1 MALSLD
7 SIYAPLNDFFLKR
20 FQADGNSPVLFRF
33 DKLGSMISN
42 QDFMDPNHPELGYS
56 PGVAIEKFSDLVNHV
71 PVANPDGLNIFL
83 SQAAI
88 DDMYF
93 FRLVSPAVALV
104 PEGAD
109 TATTDSVV
117 NSFNAIKADAQ
128 KLWANIRAESSS
140 GLMLEYKPS
149 MATPVNWYDVTKNEL
164 WTDQSFTVSEPAAP
178 TVPAPQYNLWRLK
191 LSDTAM
197 QDVLQAN
204 EARMS
209 APVFRKLS
217 AVQPR
222 LDTPVLAPRMVQRT
236 MAAGLGQPISRA
248 AFTTVNLTTP
258 TVIAGVAAAPPSFA
272 LHANYVQQV
281 STLSV
286 ADRLAIGQIVVNSA
300 PVQPAKTNSITVYFS
315 YCIVNIRRP
324 WFMDTFMSDK
334 SWFIPSAK
342 KGDLTS
348 GAGDGTLPLMPVGFV
363 AIKNLS
369 IQADW
374 PAEDLASANSA
385 TDFGPFKV
393 DSAIVDSKLSHQGIQ
408 IVGWLL
414 QKMPDLPPN
423 EPPVSTAP
431 AN

>member
-7 SIYAPLNDFFLKR
+7 SIHAPLNNFFLKR
-20 FQADGNSPVLFRF
+20 FQVDGNSPVLFRF
-33 DKLGSMISN
+33 DKLGSMISD
-42 QDFMDPNHPELGYS
+42 QDFMDPNHPESGYS
-56 PGVAIEKFSDLVNHV
+56 PGVATEKFSDLVNHV

-83 SQAAI
+83 SQTAI
-88 DDMYF
+88 DEMYF
-93 FRLVSPAVALV
+93 FRLVSPAVALI

-109 TATTDSVV
+109 AATTDSVL

-178 TVPAPQYNLWRLK
+178 TAPAPQYNLWRLK
-191 LSDTAM
+191 LSDAAM

-204 EARMS
+204 EARVS
-209 APVFRKLS
+209 APVFRKFS

-222 LDTPVLAPRMVQRT
+222 LGAPVLAPRMAQRT
-236 MAAGLGQPISRA
+236 MAAGLGQPINRA
-248 AFTTVNLTTP
+248 AFTTVNLAP
-258 TVIAGVAAAPPSFA
+258 PAVAAAAAPNFA
-272 LHANYVQQV
+272 LHTNYVRQV
-281 STLSV
+281 STLSI
-286 ADRLAIGQIVVNSA
+286 ADRLTIGQIVVNSA
-300 PVQPAKTNSITVYFS
+300 PVQPAKTNSITVSFS

-324 WFMDTFMSDK
+324 WFMDTLMSDK
-334 SWFIPSAK
+334 SWFIPAAK
-342 KGDLTS
+342 KGELTS
-348 GAGDGTLPLMPVGFV
+348 GAADGTLPLMPVGFV

-369 IQADW
+369 IQAEW
-374 PAEDLASANSA
+374 PAEDLAKADIA

-423 EPPVSTAP
+423 DAAASTAAP
-431 AN
+431 N